1 MFALD
6 TNSLIYFFKGM
17 GRVAERLLATA
28 PSEVALPTV
37 ARYELEV
44 GIAKSRMPNKR
55 RAQLD
60 EMLGVIRLLPFDRQA
75 AEASARIRA
84 ELEALGKPIGPI
96 DTLIAGTALAT
107 GATLVSHNVKE
118 FRRVPGLRV
127 IDWF

>member
-1 MFALD
+1 
-6 TNSLIYFFKGM
+6 
-17 GRVAERLLATA
+17 
-28 PSEVALPTV
+28 
-37 ARYELEV
+37 
-44 GIAKSRMPNKR
+44 MPNKR